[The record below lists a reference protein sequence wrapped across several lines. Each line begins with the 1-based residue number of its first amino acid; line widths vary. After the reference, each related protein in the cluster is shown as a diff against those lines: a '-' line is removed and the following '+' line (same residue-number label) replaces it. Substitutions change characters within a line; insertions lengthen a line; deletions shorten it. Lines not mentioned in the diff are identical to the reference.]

1 MKPRGV
7 WVGRGLALL
16 GLAAVVAAVRQTHG
30 WALLAAAGGMLAA
43 AGLALGPLVR
53 LWLSGQSVSLPSDF
67 EHALD
72 LLRRAHGAR
81 AGWVVGL
88 DPGDVEVIGGWGA
101 GGAAPATR
109 ASSPCRERRTPDSPV
124 SRCRATLRR
133 YAPCSPEF
141 PWPPRE
147 RRTFSEACFR
157 TAGEESARG
166 WPTPWRMGTFPS
178 ARWC

>member
-16 GLAAVVAAVRQTHG
+16 GLAAVVAAVRQAHG
-30 WALLAAAGGMLAA
+30 WALLAAAGGLLAA
-43 AGLALGPLVR
+43 AGLALAPLVR

-88 DPGDVEVIGGWGA
+88 DPGDVEEIG
-101 GGAAPATR
+101 R
-109 ASSPCRERRTPDSPV
+109 AHV
-124 SRCRATLRR
+124 
-133 YAPCSPEF
+133 
-141 PWPPRE
+141 
-147 RRTFSEACFR
+147 
-157 TAGEESARG
+157 
-166 WPTPWRMGTFPS
+166 
-178 ARWC
+178 

>member
-30 WALLAAAGGMLAA
+30 WALLSAAGGMLAA

-88 DPGDVEVIGGWGA
+88 DPGDVEVIGGWGG
-101 GGAAPATR
+101 GGARGAHDAREPGCAPARGSDRPTR
-109 ASSPCRERRTPDSPV
+109 FRRRAR
-124 SRCRATLRR
+124 SRGPRGRGHLRR
-133 YAPCSPEF
+133 
-141 PWPPRE
+141 
-147 RRTFSEACFR
+147 RRRLSVRRRIAD
-157 TAGEESARG
+157 
-166 WPTPWRMGTFPS
+166 
-178 ARWC
+178 